1 MQNMNEGPVVSMY
14 QIAPRPGEDIGLF
27 PEALADNVESE
38 SNITLLENSGRI
50 EEVFRILAT

>member
-1 MQNMNEGPVVSMY
+1 MNEGPVVSMY